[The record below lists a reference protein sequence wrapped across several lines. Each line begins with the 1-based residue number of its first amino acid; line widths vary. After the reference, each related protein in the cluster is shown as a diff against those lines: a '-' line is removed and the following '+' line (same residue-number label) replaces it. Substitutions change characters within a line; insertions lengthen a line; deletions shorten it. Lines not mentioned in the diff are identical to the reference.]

1 MDFNHLRDVL
11 DAWAA
16 QDGYSL
22 TVRSVS
28 PSDGGF
34 RVLATVTDEEA
45 GAEMSLVITAGG
57 AITVLDSDSHLES
70 QAPSDILFAG
80 GRGCAT
86 DPSKVPGVPLA
97 PHIPGEL
104 SSSEALVFA
113 ARYFVDRLSS
123 RNAPCTDDGNLAC
136 AWAVNHVATVA
147 LGRPIGPT
155 VEMLSTR
162 NMYPALQHLA
172 ERVPWDQATA
182 GDIVISPTQ
191 AKNIGHVGIFIDDQ
205 RICSNSSGARMWKQN
220 HTKSGWQAYYSTQKG
235 LILAAFRM

>member
-1 MDFNHLRDVL
+1 MDSNSLRDVL

-45 GAEMSLVITAGG
+45 GAEMSLDVTVEG
-57 AITVLDSDSHLES
+57 AITVVDSDSYLEF
-70 QAPSDILFAG
+70 QAPSGILFAG

-86 DPSKVPGVPLA
+86 DPSEVPGVPPA
-97 PHIPGEL
+97 PDVAGEL
-104 SSSEALVFA
+104 TSSEALTFA

-123 RNAPCTDDGNLAC
+123 RNAPCTDNGNLAC
-136 AWAVNHVATVA
+136 AWAVNHVVTVA
-147 LGRPIGPT
+147 LGTPIGPT
-155 VEMLSTR
+155 EEMLSTR
-162 NMYPALQHLA
+162 NMYPALQQLA
-172 ERVPWDQATA
+172 ERVPWNEATA

-191 AKNIGHVGIFIDDQ
+191 GKNIGHVGIFIDDQ

-235 LILAAFRM
+235 LILAVFRM